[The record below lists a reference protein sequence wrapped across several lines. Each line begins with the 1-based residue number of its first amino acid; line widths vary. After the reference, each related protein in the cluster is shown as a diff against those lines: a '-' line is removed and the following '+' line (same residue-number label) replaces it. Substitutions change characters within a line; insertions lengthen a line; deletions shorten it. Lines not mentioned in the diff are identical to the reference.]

1 MIKWIGQHIWDFV
14 SRFRNDVYLE
24 SLTTTDSDPDKFLAL
39 DADNKIVYR
48 TGSDIRSDI
57 DASTPEAASTTSE
70 GIVELAT
77 TAETTTGTD
86 TSRVVTPDGLKDG
99 FQGSTNIDTLG
110 TITTGDWRGTA
121 INGTYISTLNQ
132 DTTGSAATLTTTRAF
147 QTDLAST
154 SSANFDGSAANTH
167 GVTGTLAVANGG
179 TGLTSIS
186 TLLNSNVTSVSG
198 NAGGLTASTSNS
210 IGVGSVELGHADDT
224 TIARSASGTVT
235 IEGKEIMTKDKKI
248 HIQQTSFND
257 DLTTTEHFI
266 PFNTTTE
273 HANITNIAIPMVMP
287 VDGKLLKIHMRVN
300 NHHNTTSNTVTFK
313 LYDVDDGEIWNAGNS
328 NVLGTKVID
337 GTAKEDLMVADFTDL
352 TTSGS
357 SGTNAFSAGDLIGV
371 TIKNSVDLATTN
383 YLVTMVFELDFSS
396 Y

>member
-1 MIKWIGQHIWDFV
+1 MIKWIGQHIWDFI